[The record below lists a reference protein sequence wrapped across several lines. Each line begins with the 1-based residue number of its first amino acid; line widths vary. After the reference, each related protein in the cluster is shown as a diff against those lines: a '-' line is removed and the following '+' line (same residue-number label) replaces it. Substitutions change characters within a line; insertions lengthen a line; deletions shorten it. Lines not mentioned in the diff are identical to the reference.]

1 MSQIKPEKNQA
12 QDTQDIDDIK
22 PTIANNEFIIK
33 PLKKS
38 NKTKKI
44 LIGLGLLSAVGVVG
58 IAYAKIALKNKST
71 KAVATKA
78 AQTNK
83 IENTS
88 TKKFDKLPEVA
99 SSTES
104 LVVEQNNTQI
114 SDTSISNAYQPT
126 ATFDATPKPHVNT
139 FIENQYSAP
148 IFKQANNPNNNTNQS
163 NTNANDG
170 TEYSQ
175 NQYNQQSQV
184 NQSYQSNQNQ
194 DKTSNLD
201 DSGTKAKI
209 IKNPQLKVAEG
220 TILNATLK
228 TRIDSTL
235 KGKVIA
241 TLNDDV
247 YSMDGSTL
255 LIERGSE
262 LIGDALSDV
271 REGSERLSVIWSSL
285 RTPNNIRI
293 KLNSLGT
300 DTLGGAGFSGSVN
313 HQYGKR
319 FGSAMLLSILDDVIN
334 ATLSKNA
341 NITNNI
347 QNSQQQGRNIA
358 EQILNNSININP
370 IMYLNQGKSISIIAA
385 SDLDFSDVYK
395 FKLKHNE

>member
-1 MSQIKPEKNQA
+1 MNQIKSEPKEIQEV
-12 QDTQDIDDIK
+12 K
-22 PTIANNEFIIK
+22 PTIEGNSVSIK
-33 PLKKS
+33 PLKKA
-38 NKTKKI
+38 NRTKKT
-44 LIGLGLLSAVGVVG
+44 LFVLG
-58 IAYAKIALKNKST
+58 IASAIGIVSVSYARIALKNRAT
-71 KAVATKA
+71 QAIATKEA
-78 AQTNK
+78 KTNK

-88 TKKFDKLPEVA
+88 TKKFDKLPEETA
-99 SSTES
+99 SSTDVITENAATSVDTSS
-104 LVVEQNNTQI
+104 LNNASNLDSLQKTSTTTADETIKPYGNKFIDSQYRSPMIKVFNRSEQQINQEVTQNI
-114 SDTSISNAYQPT
+114 SDHQ
-126 ATFDATPKPHVNT
+126 
-139 FIENQYSAP
+139 
-148 IFKQANNPNNNTNQS
+148 
-163 NTNANDG
+163 
-170 TEYSQ
+170 Q
-175 NQYNQQSQV
+175 NQQQA
-184 NQSYQSNQNQ
+184 NQ
-194 DKTSNLD
+194 DKKISNLD
-201 DSGTKAKI
+201 DSGMKAKI

-220 TILNATLK
+220 TIFNATLK

-241 TLNDDV
+241 LLNDDV

-293 KLNSLGT
+293 KLDSLGT
-300 DTLGGAGFSGSVN
+300 DTLGGAGFDGHVN

-319 FGSAMLLSILDDVIN
+319 FGNAILLSILDDVIT

-341 NITNNI
+341 HITNNI

-358 EQILNNSININP
+358 EQMLNNSININP
-370 IMYLNQGKSISIIAA
+370 IMYLNQGENVSIIAA